1 MKYLDFFRLHSQNLL
16 DTLGIDWQLPA
27 VEILLPIGISYYTFH
42 SITYLVA
49 AYRVQIV
56 VEKPE
61 RLCLFLAFFPTL
73 IAGPICARG

>member
-49 AYRVQIV
+49 AYRAS
-56 VEKPE
+56 
-61 RLCLFLAFFPTL
+61 AFFLLSSRRSLP
-73 IAGPICARG
+73 GPSVARG